1 MPRGAHT
8 AGRGDRRR
16 RRAAP
21 VGHSGAAVGART
33 RGAGLLRSPRRQRR
47 CRAVRRRPAR
57 AAAHCAHAAGY
68 GCGGAATG
76 PAHPGGPVT
85 AGGDPASGR
94 HHAVRPDGLLG
105 QQRPAAEPRGPR
117 PGRTGWALHGGRQF
131 GHVPLTLA
139 AVAPTPAR
147 RRRVH
152 ERVVGIDGD
161 AAMAMHHAQALLVA
175 QRAQHHVAAVVSQSG
190 RRPVEAA
197 QQ

>member
-1 MPRGAHT
+1 MTRSLRPLLATTLIFLFAYMLAVSQQPAMLSTRVLGNFLTDNAFL
-8 AGRGDRRR
+8 GI
-16 RRAAP
+16 
-21 VGHSGAAVGART
+21 AAVGMT
-33 RGAGLLRSPRRQRR
+33 FVILSGGIDLSVGAVIGTIEAGSG
-47 CRAVRRRPAR
+47 AVAAP
-57 AAAHCAHAAGY
+57 AAA
-68 GCGGAATG
+68 
-76 PAHPGGPVT
+76 
-85 AGGDPASGR
+85 PAS
-94 HHAVRPDGLLG
+94 AP
-105 QQRPAAEPRGPR
+105 
-117 PGRTGWALHGGRQF
+117 
-131 GHVPLTLA
+131 A